1 MTIQRSVVNSEETTT
16 TTQTKTTKKTSIFN
30 ALKEATKLR
39 KPTIH
44 SIDKNLKDIVHD
56 MCYKKA
62 KEEDFKAF
70 YLLDLSHIKRQYLKW
85 VELMPRVRPFYA
97 VKCNPDKHIIALLK
111 ELGCGFDCA
120 SLNEMGLVLNM
131 KGKQLNPNDD
141 IIFANPCKQ
150 VEHIKYAKSRGVT
163 HCTFDSANELH
174 KLARTYPG
182 SKVVLRL
189 AVDDSKSICRFSSKF
204 GVPFE
209 DCEELIKL
217 AKDLK
222 LDLCGISFHVGS
234 GCTDANAFVGAVK
247 DAKKLFDLA
256 KEKYGIQMNILDVG
270 GGFPG
275 VDNDEYSNISFAAIC
290 KAMYPCIN
298 KLFPENENYR
308 IIAEPGRYFACGSS
322 TLVCN
327 VYCSKKI
334 NSSDR
339 EVDYMYYVNDGVYQ
353 SFNCIFFDHYTPFI
367 KTLKKNE
374 IMDKD
379 GNMKKVNYED
389 NLKKYPSKLFGPTC
403 DSMDTISSCVELP
416 HLNEEDWI
424 YVENFGAYT
433 ISASCA
439 FNGYD
444 DPEIYYY
451 WRK

>member
-1 MTIQRSVVNSEETTT
+1 MTISASTTA
-16 TTQTKTTKKTSIFN
+16 QKQIDIFKNKKLLKKLFEVTKHTSPTIISNKTSI
-30 ALKEATKLR
+30 KEHVAE
-39 KPTIH
+39 
-44 SIDKNLKDIVHD
+44 
-56 MCYKKA
+56 MCYKKTQ
-62 KEEDFKAF
+62 EDDSKPF
-70 YLLDLSHIKRQYLKW
+70 YLVDLSHVVKQYEKW
-85 VELMPRVRPFYA
+85 VNLMPRVRPYYA
-97 VKCNPDKHIIALLK
+97 VKCNPDKNMIAILK

-120 SLNEMGLVLNM
+120 SLNEIALVMNM
-131 KGKQLNPNDD
+131 KGKKLNPHDD

-150 VEHIKYAKSRGVT
+150 VDHIKYAKSLNVP
-163 HCTFDSANELH
+163 HCTFDSPNELY
-174 KLARTYPG
+174 KLKKVYPEA
-182 SKVVLRL
+182 KVVLRL

-209 DCEELIKL
+209 DAEGLIKL
-217 AKDLK
+217 TKDLNMN
-222 LDLCGISFHVGS
+222 LCGISFHVGS
-234 GCTDANAFVGAVK
+234 GCTDANAFVDAVK
-247 DAKKLFDLA
+247 DAKKLFNVA
-256 KEKYGIQMNILDVG
+256 KEKYGINMTLLDIG

-275 VDNDEYSNISFAAIC
+275 LDNDEYSNISFAAIA
-290 KAMYPCIN
+290 KAMYPVIN
-298 KLFPENENYR
+298 KLFPEKDNYKV
-308 IIAEPGRYFACGSS
+308 IAEPGRYFACGTS

-334 NSSDR
+334 NSSER

-367 KTLKKNE
+367 KTIKKSE
-374 IMDKD
+374 IVDEN
-379 GNMKKVNYED
+379 GKKVEKIIED
-389 NLKKYPSKLFGPTC
+389 LKEKKYPSKVFGPTC

-416 HLNEEDWI
+416 VLKEEDWV